1 MSPADPVLGSVLAVN
16 GGGLVVGLKR
26 PEASGVRAL
35 TLGELVALP
44 GERLVPIGV
53 VHGLR
58 HGRRADDSSV
68 ADVQLVGEV
77 VVAGGALRFRR
88 GISTFPV
95 LDAPVV
101 RASSE
106 LAAAVY
112 APPTATSVSVGRLS
126 NVPDVP
132 AHLLVDALLGKHFA
146 VLGSTGSGKSWTV
159 TKILQAVLGACPAAH
174 IVLLDPHGEYAP
186 AFGERA
192 EALDLA
198 ALELPY
204 WLMNFEETAAILA
217 PPRDGRGY
225 AEAAILKE
233 AVLAA
238 RQAWAAGNGG
248 TGSGPVTVDTPIP
261 YRLADL
267 VKLIDDAMGAL
278 NKADGATPYRQL
290 LARIES
296 IRNDRRYAFLFQSLY
311 LRDSMDSVL
320 GRLLRFPVADRPVT
334 VIDLSGV
341 PSEIVDVVVSLLCR
355 MLFEFGLW
363 SERGRAVPLLLVC
376 EEAHRYV
383 PAAADSGFEPSRRA
397 IDRIAKEGRKYG
409 IALGLVTQ
417 RPAELSPSALSQCG
431 TVVALR
437 MSNERDQAFVRNTL
451 PEGSDWLLSGLPAL
465 ATGEAIV
472 LGEGVALPIRVQLD
486 PLPAG
491 AQPASHTPAF
501 SDAWRSDTAGIEL
514 VRDTVRRWREQ
525 RR

>member
-1 MSPADPVLGSVLAVN
+1 MGSAASAVGTVLAVN
-16 GGGLVVGLKR
+16 GGGLVVGLRR
-26 PEASGVRAL
+26 PEAGGRAL
-35 TLGELVALP
+35 TLGELVVFP
-44 GERLVPIGV
+44 GEPIVPVGV

-58 HGRRADDSSV
+58 HGRRVDDRSI
-68 ADVQLVGEV
+68 AEVQLVGEV
-77 VVAGGALRFRR
+77 VGTAQARRFRR
-88 GISTFPV
+88 GVSVFPV
-95 LDAPVV
+95 LDAPVL
-101 RASSE
+101 RADAE
-106 LAAAVY
+106 FAAAVY
-112 APPTATSVSVGRLS
+112 APPTATSVRIGRLS

-132 AHLLVDALLGKHFA
+132 AHLLVDPLLGKHFA

-159 TKILQAVLGACPAAH
+159 ATILQAVLRACPAAH

-217 PPRDGRGY
+217 PVRDGRGY
-225 AEAAILKE
+225 AEAAILKD

-238 RQAWAAGNGG
+238 RQAWGAANGG
-248 TGSGPVTVDTPIP
+248 LSGPITVDTPIP
-261 YRLADL
+261 YRLSDL
-267 VKLIDDAMGAL
+267 VKLIDEAMGAL
-278 NKADGATPYRQL
+278 NKPEGAGPYRQL
-290 LARIES
+290 LGRIES

-311 LRDSMDSVL
+311 LRDNMDSVL

-341 PSEIVDVVVSLLCR
+341 PSEIVDVIVSLLCR

-383 PAAADSGFEPSRRA
+383 PASGESGFEPSRRA

-409 IALGLVTQ
+409 VALGLVTQ
-417 RPAELSPSALSQCG
+417 RPAELSASALSQCG

-451 PEGSDWLLSGLPAL
+451 PEGSGWLLSSLPAL
-465 ATGEAIV
+465 ATGEAII
-472 LGEGVALPIRVQLD
+472 LGEGVTLPMRVQIE
-486 PLPAG
+486 PLAPG

-501 SDAWRSDTAGIEL
+501 SEAWRSDKAGLDL

>member
-1 MSPADPVLGSVLAVN
+1 MSSDTPVLGNVLAVN
-16 GGGLVVGLKR
+16 GGGLVVGLRR
-26 PEASGVRAL
+26 PEAVGVRAL

-44 GERLVPIGV
+44 GTGVVPIGV

-58 HGRRADDSSV
+58 HGRRADDHSV

-77 VVAGGALRFRR
+77 LGAGGELRFRR
-88 GISTFPV
+88 GISTFPI

-101 RASSE
+101 RAEGE

-112 APPTATSVSVGRLS
+112 APPTTTSVRIGRLS

-132 AHLLVDALLGKHFA
+132 AHLLVDPLLGKHFA

-159 TKILQAVLGACPAAH
+159 ATILQAVLGACPAAH
-174 IVLLDPHGEYAP
+174 IVLLDPHGEYPP

-192 EALDLA
+192 EAFDVA

-217 PPRDGRGY
+217 PARDSRGY
-225 AEAAILKE
+225 AEAAILKD

-238 RQAWAAGNGG
+238 RQAWAAANGAG
-248 TGSGPVTVDTPIP
+248 LAGPVTVDTPIP

-267 VKLIDDAMGAL
+267 VKHLDDAMGAL
-278 NKADGATPYRQL
+278 NKPDGAAPYRQL

-311 LRDSMDSVL
+311 LRDNMDSIL
-320 GRLLRFPVADRPVT
+320 ARLLRFPVADRPVT

-383 PAAADSGFEPSRRA
+383 PATADSGFEPSRRA

-409 IALGLVTQ
+409 ISLGLVTQ

-451 PEGSDWLLSGLPAL
+451 PEGSEWLLSGLPAL

-472 LGEGVALPIRVQLD
+472 LGEGVTLPLRVQLD
-486 PLPAG
+486 PLPPG

-501 SDAWRSDTAGIEL
+501 STAWRTETGGTEF
-514 VRDTVRRWREQ
+514 VRETIRRWREQ

>member
-1 MSPADPVLGSVLAVN
+1 MASGEPELGSVLAVN
-16 GGGLVVGLKR
+16 GSGLVVRLSR
-26 PEASGVRAL
+26 PPAGVRPL
-35 TLGELVALP
+35 SLGELVA
-44 GERLVPIGV
+44 VPTRSAVAIAV
-53 VHGLR
+53 VHALR
-58 HGRRADDSSV
+58 HGRRADDHAV

-77 VVAGGALRFRR
+77 VATGGEARFRR
-88 GISTFPV
+88 GISAFPALDTPV
-95 LDAPVV
+95 L
-101 RASSE
+101 RAGPE
-106 LAAAVY
+106 LAAVVY
-112 APPTATSVSVGRLS
+112 APPTATSVRVGRLS
-126 NVPDVP
+126 SVPDVP
-132 AHLLVDALLGKHFA
+132 AHLLVDPLLGKHFA

-159 TKILQAVLGACPAAH
+159 ANILQAILRVCPHAHVL
-174 IVLLDPHGEYAP
+174 LLDPHGEYAP
-186 AFGERA
+186 AFGARA

-198 ALELPY
+198 DLELPY

-217 PPRDGRGY
+217 PGRDGRAY
-225 AEAAILKE
+225 AEQAILKE
-233 AVLAA
+233 ALLTA

-248 TGSGPVTVDTPIP
+248 SPGPITVDTPIP
-261 YRLADL
+261 YRLSDL
-267 VKLIDDAMGAL
+267 VKLIDEAMGAL
-278 NKADGATPYRQL
+278 NKPEGAAPYRQL

-311 LRDSMDSVL
+311 LRDNMDGVL

-383 PAAADSGFEPSRRA
+383 PASSADGFEPSRRA

-409 IALGLVTQ
+409 VSLGLVTQ

-431 TVVALR
+431 TVIALR

-451 PEGSDWLLSGLPAL
+451 PEGSDWILSSLPAL

-472 LGEGVALPIRVQLD
+472 LGEGVTLPMRVRFD
-486 PLPAG
+486 PLPEG

-501 SDAWRSDTAGIEL
+501 SEAWRTDAAGIEM
-514 VRDTVRRWREQ
+514 VRETIRRWREQ